1 MGILLGILTLT
12 RLSFKFL
19 KSYLF
24 TLDCAGSSLLCVGFL
39 HCGES
44 GLLSSCRVL
53 GSRCGGFSCCGTRAL
68 GASLSTCGTW
78 A

>member
-24 TLDCAGSSLLCVGFL
+24 TLDCAGSSLLYMGFL
-39 HCGES
+39 Q
-44 GLLSSCRVL
+44 LR
-53 GSRCGGFSCCGTRAL
+53 
-68 GASLSTCGTW
+68 
-78 A
+78 